1 MANVA
6 RHLKRLFLLLVMACI
21 PLGFLTEHKH
31 AVFPWHTIPSM
42 DAIFG
47 ALGALLLIGAIKI
60 VDSLGSREEDFY
72 D

>member
-1 MANVA
+1 MV
-6 RHLKRLFLLLVMACI
+6 RHLKKLFLLVVIVCI
-21 PLGFLTEHKH
+21 PLGFLTEHEH

-60 VDSLGSREEDFY
+60 VGSFASREEDFY

>member
-1 MANVA
+1 MT
-6 RHLKRLFLLLVMACI
+6 RRLKRLFLLVVIVCI
-21 PLGFLTEHKH
+21 PLGFLTKHEH

-47 ALGALLLIGAIKI
+47 ALGALLLIAAIKI
-60 VDSLGSREEDFY
+60 VGSFASREEDFY

>member
-1 MANVA
+1 MV
-6 RHLKRLFLLLVMACI
+6 RRLKRFFLLVVVGCI
-21 PLGFLTEHKH
+21 PLGFLTEHEH

-47 ALGALLLIGAIKI
+47 ALGALLLIGAIRI
-60 VDSLGSREEDFY
+60 VGSFASREEDFY

>member
-1 MANVA
+1 MA
-6 RHLKRLFLLLVMACI
+6 RHLRLLFLLVVVSSI
-21 PLGFLTEHKH
+21 PAGVFMEHEH

-47 ALGALLLIGAIKI
+47 GLGALLLILGVKI
-60 VDSLGSREEDFY
+60 IGSFASREEDFY

>member
-1 MANVA
+1 M
-6 RHLKRLFLLLVMACI
+6 LVVIVCI
-21 PLGFLTEHKH
+21 PLGFLTEHEH

-60 VDSLGSREEDFY
+60 VGSFASREEDFY